1 MLDNLDVPPQRGFDP
16 LNEATLLVAAIG
28 PDEFESRKAA
38 LQRSEQ
44 QSAAVVI
51 LDTGL
56 MDEDLQ
62 DQAIRVDKQM
72 TLTALD
78 LFATIVTASPLFGWF
93 SLTGCR

>member
-62 DQAIRVDKQM
+62 DQAIRVDQQM

-78 LFATIVTASPLFGWF
+78 LLN
-93 SLTGCR
+93 